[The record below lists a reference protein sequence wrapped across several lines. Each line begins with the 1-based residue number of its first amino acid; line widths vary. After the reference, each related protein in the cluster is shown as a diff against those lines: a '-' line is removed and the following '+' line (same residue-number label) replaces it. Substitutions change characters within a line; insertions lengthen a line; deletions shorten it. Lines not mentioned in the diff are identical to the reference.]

1 MQEAKKPTS
10 DELALERTV
19 MAADRTL
26 MAWTRTA
33 LSLISFGFTIY
44 KFLQYSQQEGTGK
57 LQLGLEGPQH
67 MGMAMIGLGI
77 VFLLLASIQFWREMK
92 MLQPRLRFS
101 ALRLSLALAVLL
113 ALIGV
118 LALGNVAFKVGPF

>member
-1 MQEAKKPTS
+1 MQEAKRPTS

-44 KFLQYSQQEGTGK
+44 KFLQYTREEGTSK
-57 LQLGLEGPQH
+57 LQMGLEGPQH

-77 VFLLLASIQFWREMK
+77 VFLLLSAIQFWRDMK
-92 MLQPRLRFS
+92 RLEPLRRFS
-101 ALRLSLALAVLL
+101 PWRLSLALALLL
-113 ALIGV
+113 ALVGM
-118 LALGNVAFKVGPF
+118 LALANVALRVGPF